1 MNYSVVSSL
10 TMFLSALLSFLLVL
24 IGVSMMTVVE
34 SFVLPATTITTTTTS
49 TTPTNSIFLHVDTT
63 TTHTCSNTRHP
74 RGKNLSPFYA
84 ASTTTIDSGN
94 QHADADAD
102 ADANSLLLQQIE
114 DAKQILYRAADTK
127 QEDADVVVDALVT
140 LEKLSRKAN
149 KADPTRS
156 EQTLAALAGVSSS
169 AAASSAAA
177 AASQSNSNSNNSG
190 GVSWRLIF
198 TTGTIDTQR
207 KLGGTKINYF
217 PFKATQSFDNTQSP
231 WLIQNGIY
239 APFADD
245 FALLKFEGDFDWT
258 VTAPT
263 GLTKVTFDFSRIQLL
278 NGLLDIPLKKGEA
291 ASLGAK
297 SGLGSDNNIKL
308 TKKGKRP
315 FFNWISADARIA
327 TARGG
332 GGGIALWKR
341 I

>member
-1 MNYSVVSSL
+1 MIL
-10 TMFLSALLSFLLVL
+10 TMFLSALLSLSLVL
-24 IGVSMMTVVE
+24 ISSVSMMTVVE
-34 SFVLPATTITTTTTS
+34 SFVLPATTTTKTTQTTTT
-49 TTPTNSIFLHVDTT
+49 TTPTNSIFLQVDTT
-63 TTHTCSNTRHP
+63 TTHTRSNTRHP

-94 QHADADAD
+94 QNADVD

-156 EQTLAALAGVSSS
+156 EETLAALAGVSSS
-169 AAASSAAA
+169 VSASSAASSSS
-177 AASQSNSNSNNSG
+177 SQSNSNNS

-207 KLGGTKINYF
+207 KLGGTQINYF

-263 GLTKVTFDFSRIQLL
+263 GVTKVTFDFNRIQLL
-278 NGLLDIPLKKGEA
+278 NGWLDIPLKKGEA

-297 SGLGSDNNIKL
+297 SGLGSDNNVKL

-315 FFNWISADARIA
+315 FFNWISADERIA